1 MSIEFH
7 CHANLYLMGE
17 NATHSIARFS
27 GRLAALLFVALK
39 DSDPLR
45 AKARVESYAG
55 KGHAPHR
62 ALPDNPKTAHSNA
75 SNRGIKVK
83 IRLRSLTIA

>member
-1 MSIEFH
+1 MSIEFQG
-7 CHANLYLMGE
+7 HAQLHLLGE
-17 NATHSIARFS
+17 IATHPIAHLS

-55 KGHAPHR
+55 NSHVPHR
-62 ALPDNPKTAHSNA
+62 GLPDNPNTAHSNA
-75 SNRGIKVK
+75 SNYGF
-83 IRLRSLTIA
+83 